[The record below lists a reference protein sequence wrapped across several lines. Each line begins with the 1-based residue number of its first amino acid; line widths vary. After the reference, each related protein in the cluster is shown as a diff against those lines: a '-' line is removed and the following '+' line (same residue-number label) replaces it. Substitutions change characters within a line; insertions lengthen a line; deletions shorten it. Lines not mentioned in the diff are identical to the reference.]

1 MIQLKENN
9 GIPRS
14 LLLTMAV
21 IAGLTVANCYYN
33 QPLLEM
39 IRHDLGISQLA
50 IKSGVPLTTIKN
62 ILNGASLNPGV
73 STLNKI
79 CGGFGIT
86 LADFFGDDV
95 FAEINGRNLRK
106 TK

>member
-1 MIQLKENN
+1 MERLPKTTD
-9 GIPRS
+9 
-14 LLLTMAV
+14 LHMAV
-21 IAGLTVANCYYN
+21 MYRLLGLCQKN
-33 QPLLEM
+33 
-39 IRHDLGISQLA
+39 DLGISQLA

-62 ILNGASLNPGV
+62 ILNGASLNPGF

>member
-1 MIQLKENN
+1 MERLPKTTD
-9 GIPRS
+9 
-14 LLLTMAV
+14 LHMAV
-21 IAGLTVANCYYN
+21 MYRLLGLCQKN
-33 QPLLEM
+33 
-39 IRHDLGISQLA
+39 DLGISQLA

-86 LADFFGDDV
+86 LADFFDDEV

>member
-1 MIQLKENN
+1 MEMLPKTTD
-9 GIPRS
+9 
-14 LLLTMAV
+14 LHMAV
-21 IAGLTVANCYYN
+21 MYRLLGLCRKY
-33 QPLLEM
+33 
-39 IRHDLGISQLA
+39 DLGISQLA

-86 LADFFGDDV
+86 LTDFFNDEV
-95 FAEINGRNLRK
+95 FNDIHSKNLRK